1 MSENAIREYDV
12 VVVGAGFSGLCMLHR
27 VLADGM
33 TARAFESAPDVG
45 GAWYWNRYPGAR
57 CDVESHD
64 YSFSFDDDLQQEWR
78 WTERYAAQPE
88 ILAYLRHV
96 TDRFGL
102 RPHIIFGTTVSAVHF
117 DAERATWT
125 VRTASDDEVIAR
137 FCVMATGCLS
147 VPKDLEIP
155 GLADFRGPV
164 YHTARWLESDVDLTG
179 SRVGVVGTGSSG
191 VQAFRSSRDR
201 RPT

>member
-1 MSENAIREYDV
+1 MPETAIREYDV
-12 VVVGAGFSGLCMLHR
+12 VVVGAGFSGLCMLR
-27 VLADGM
+27 GVLADGL
-33 TARAFESAPDVG
+33 TARAFESAPEVG

-64 YSFSFDDDLQQEWR
+64 YSFSFDDLQQEWR

-102 RPHIIFGTTVSAVHF
+102 RRHISFGTTVNAVHY
-117 DAERATWT
+117 DAESAMWT
-125 VRTASDDEVIAR
+125 VRTASGDKVLAR

-147 VPKDLEIP
+147 APKEADIP
-155 GLADFRGPV
+155 GVADFRGPV
-164 YHTARWLESDVDLTG
+164 YH
-179 SRVGVVGTGSSG
+179 
-191 VQAFRSSRDR
+191 
-201 RPT
+201 